1 MKKQKL
7 SKQQKKSFIA
17 LKRFCKEFHVG
28 IYVDYLNAREDL
40 YLRQWLYR
48 HFKRLKMLDLF
59 SNYNLIEFRQFKKSV
74 LPPEAAYEQAQCF
87 LDSVEASLNAYDYI
101 LQRQEEKPIG

>member
-1 MKKQKL
+1 MKKWIKRN
-7 SKQQKKSFIA
+7 SPNGKKKSLIA

-28 IYVDYLNAREDL
+28 IYVDYLNVREDL

-59 SNYNLIEFRQFKKSV
+59 TNYNLIEFRQFKKSV
-74 LPPEAAYEQAQCF
+74 LPVSAAYEQAQIF
-87 LDSVEASLNAYDYI
+87 IDSIKTSLKAYDFI
-101 LQRQEEKPIG
+101 LNKEAQ

>member
-28 IYVDYLNAREDL
+28 IYVDYLNDREDL

-74 LPPEAAYEQAQCF
+74 LPVEAAYEQAQIF
-87 LDSVEASLNAYDYI
+87 IDSIKTSLKAYDFI
-101 LQRQEEKPIG
+101 LNKEAQ

>member
-28 IYVDYLNAREDL
+28 IYVDYLNSREDL

-74 LPPEAAYEQAQCF
+74 LPVEAAYEQAQIF
-87 LDSVEASLNAYDYI
+87 IDSIKTSLKAYDFI
-101 LQRQEEKPIG
+101 LNKEAQ